1 MEYYDGKLCISAR
14 ELVDKGIM
22 TRANYDKKA
31 WRGQIDV
38 VRQGKGLGN
47 YALISI
53 DSLPSKYKEKVREF
67 YPDGAQ
73 THLRLWV
80 MENYETDQEAVAFF
94 RDEEKTG
101 VDLQQYP
108 EKIREYVTNA
118 SVLNCCIKLY
128 ERAATARKLMGEKY
142 NWDWMADAIEAL
154 RTELG
159 HTLPTSTLRF
169 RKKVNEYKCEGY
181 GCLISGKFGNQNKRL
196 VTKAVE
202 EAVLSLS
209 CLENKPYNTTVW
221 EQWKMFLCGE
231 LDIFHLDTGELLDPD
246 DFTDKNGEPL
256 VLSEST
262 INNILNQP
270 MNKLRINQRLLM
282 PVTLMHEQLPHMHR
296 HNGRYSLS
304 QITMDD
310 VDLSRKLKDT
320 KKWVHAYYAYDDVSE
335 CVIGASYARDKDTPL
350 VVDCFRDMFRI
361 LAANGWGTPKGIEVE
376 NHLMSQWR
384 DTYLSPGVVFEFVRF
399 CAPQNSQE
407 KRAEHYNGAKKTSI
421 IHKNHAGI
429 GRPFGKGKRRVEQK
443 KVSDASNELYEE
455 KKYYSWDELVADDRQ
470 DNWEWNHSLHSDQ
483 KRWPG
488 KTRWEVLVENVNPDL
503 WPLDRRMLARWIGV
517 SVETSVRRNSTVRV
531 NYADW
536 WLSSPEVLER
546 LAPNNYKVTACY
558 LPDEEGQPKDVY
570 LYQNER
576 YIDTVEKVE
585 TYNRVMAEQTDEDRE
600 KFEKQQKRVAHFNK
614 YLKEHAIT
622 KVGVMKTTA
631 TPPQAEPSEEEAL
644 ELPQVQEQEEEL
656 NYIPNTDYSKMGLE
670 AY

>member
-53 DSLPSKYKEKVREF
+53 DSLPGKYKEKVREF

-142 NWDWMADAIEAL
+142 DWDWMADAIEAL

-256 VLSEST
+256 
-262 INNILNQP
+262 IL
-270 MNKLRINQRLLM
+270 
-282 PVTLMHEQLPHMHR
+282 
-296 HNGRYSLS
+296 SLS
-304 QITMDD
+304 
-310 VDLSRKLKDT
+310 L
-320 KKWVHAYYAYDDVSE
+320 
-335 CVIGASYARDKDTPL
+335 
-350 VVDCFRDMFRI
+350 
-361 LAANGWGTPKGIEVE
+361 
-376 NHLMSQWR
+376 
-384 DTYLSPGVVFEFVRF
+384 
-399 CAPQNSQE
+399 
-407 KRAEHYNGAKKTSI
+407 
-421 IHKNHAGI
+421 IHI
-429 GRPFGKGKRRVEQK
+429 
-443 KVSDASNELYEE
+443 
-455 KKYYSWDELVADDRQ
+455 
-470 DNWEWNHSLHSDQ
+470 
-483 KRWPG
+483 
-488 KTRWEVLVENVNPDL
+488 
-503 WPLDRRMLARWIGV
+503 
-517 SVETSVRRNSTVRV
+517 
-531 NYADW
+531 
-536 WLSSPEVLER
+536 
-546 LAPNNYKVTACY
+546 
-558 LPDEEGQPKDVY
+558 
-570 LYQNER
+570 
-576 YIDTVEKVE
+576 
-585 TYNRVMAEQTDEDRE
+585 
-600 KFEKQQKRVAHFNK
+600 
-614 YLKEHAIT
+614 
-622 KVGVMKTTA
+622 
-631 TPPQAEPSEEEAL
+631 
-644 ELPQVQEQEEEL
+644 
-656 NYIPNTDYSKMGLE
+656 
-670 AY
+670 